1 MKQIVVVGLFLLGGF
16 YLLLGGK
23 IHSSLDQRDIDAYK
37 NGEIVSVIEIA
48 ASHRYP

>member
-1 MKQIVVVGLFLLGGF
+1 MKKIVIAGLFLLGGF

-23 IHSSLDQRDIDAYK
+23 IHSSLDQKDIDAYK

-48 ASHRYP
+48 GNHRYP